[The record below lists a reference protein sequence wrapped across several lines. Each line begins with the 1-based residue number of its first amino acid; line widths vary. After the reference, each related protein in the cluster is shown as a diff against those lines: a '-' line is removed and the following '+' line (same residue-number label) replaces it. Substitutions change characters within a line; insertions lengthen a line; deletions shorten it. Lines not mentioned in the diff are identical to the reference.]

1 MRPKLWMKKMW
12 DQYPVKII
20 QPGTQVISIQIFSK
34 KDQLYFLWQSLE
46 LFKTRAIKNPKYLS
60 NFYKFQILKLLM
72 VDKLHVKEHRWLQS
86 PIREIRFAQRLYPYC
101 LKYTI
106 AGSWIGQTRHLSIIK
121 RKIKNFRSWISLFW
135 SLWLFRLA
143 LDKFIC
149 FSNSDFTLKALK
161 MAMPFVC
168 CELCFLSKLVQI
180 LHFASSSVNK
190 MPTVALSQIQ
200 RAAEPS
206 HLIAPSWILT
216 RVPKLIHQQPN
227 FSVFTEPNVAR
238 VSST

>member
-1 MRPKLWMKKMW
+1 MSLSWRFIKYRFVKDDSLPGQHCTPK
-12 DQYPVKII
+12 
-20 QPGTQVISIQIFSK
+20 TQIG
-34 KDQLYFLWQSLE
+34 
-46 LFKTRAIKNPKYLS
+46 
-60 NFYKFQILKLLM
+60 
-72 VDKLHVKEHRWLQS
+72 
-86 PIREIRFAQRLYPYC
+86 
-101 LKYTI
+101 I
-106 AGSWIGQTRHLSIIK
+106 AGSWIGQTSIYNIK

-135 SLWLFRLA
+135 SLWLFHLA
-143 LDKFIC
+143 LDKFISF
-149 FSNSDFTLKALK
+149 FSDSDFTLKALK

-227 FSVFTEPNVAR
+227 FSVFAEPNVAR